1 MLSGRI
7 MHLIIN
13 SSLVIPSKELQWR
26 FSRSSGHGGQ
36 GVNKTNSRVELVF
49 DIESSA
55 ALGSFRKQRLLRRLE
70 KDCTNGCITI
80 VSSEERSQY
89 KNRQLALARLKKLL
103 VTSLK
108 SPPKPRKA
116 AKPNYA
122 AQKRRVNDKKHRG
135 KLKKSRQSLVSD
147 KD

>member
-1 MLSGRI
+1 

-13 SSLVIPSKELQWR
+13 SGLVIPSKELQWR

-49 DIESSA
+49 DIENSA
-55 ALGSFRKQRLLRRLE
+55 VLGSFRKQRLLSQLE
-70 KDCTNGCITI
+70 KGCTNGCITI

-89 KNRQLALARLKKLL
+89 KNRQLALARLKNLL
-103 VTSLK
+103 VRALK
-108 SPPKPRKA
+108 SPSKPRKA
-116 AKPNYA
+116 TKPNYSS
-122 AQKRRVNDKKHRG
+122 QKRRINDKKHRG
-135 KLKKSRQSLVSD
+135 ELKKSRQTLDSE